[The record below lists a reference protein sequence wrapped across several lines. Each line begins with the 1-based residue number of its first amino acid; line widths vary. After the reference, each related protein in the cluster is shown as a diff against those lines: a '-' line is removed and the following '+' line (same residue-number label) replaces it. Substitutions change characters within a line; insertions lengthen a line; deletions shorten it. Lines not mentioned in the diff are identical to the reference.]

1 DGLERLAVTGRE
13 EGVRGAPE
21 HPHLATCTGRCPVRR
36 HDASRGL
43 RTLGLLQWGIEGE
56 EELVGGL
63 DRGLGVADLAGKG
76 HGAADQ
82 RPPPPTV
89 AGRLGTRGE
98 GQVGVYALERA
109 RRRVAISPLAPDAPL
124 LSAGGDR
131 RGSGSVHTG
140 EREEGGRSRPR
151 TVTQFFCQS

>member
-1 DGLERLAVTGRE
+1 
-13 EGVRGAPE
+13 
-21 HPHLATCTGRCPVRR
+21 
-36 HDASRGL
+36 
-43 RTLGLLQWGIEGE
+43 
-56 EELVGGL
+56 
-63 DRGLGVADLAGKG
+63 RGLGVADLAGKG

-131 RGSGSVHTG
+131 RGSGLVHTG

-151 TVTQFFCQS
+151 TVTQFFCQSERRRRGALVGPTRLPRGGQSPTEGQRQIAA